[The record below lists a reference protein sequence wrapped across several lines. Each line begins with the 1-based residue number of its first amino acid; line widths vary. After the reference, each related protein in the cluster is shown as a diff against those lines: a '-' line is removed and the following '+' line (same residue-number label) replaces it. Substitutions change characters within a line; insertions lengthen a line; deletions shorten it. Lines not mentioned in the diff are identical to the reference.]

1 MTENSITTQSQFGG
15 VSITAMATANIT
27 INLVSLIQPVPHFAS
42 TEMLMENVKQ
52 MIRVI
57 K

>member
-27 INLVSLIQPVPHFAS
+27 INLVSLIQHVPHFAS